1 MSATMKRTVERGQGP
16 APGLEMA
23 APNGD
28 DALITRVRDGD
39 QGAFAA
45 LIERHKRMVY
55 NLAYRLL
62 GNAPDAE
69 DAAQE
74 TFLRAYTRLATYVP
88 DGRFGAWLG
97 AICSHWCI
105 DTMRARGRRVQTVAL
120 GRVPEC
126 ERFVSRIDGPED
138 VALQGAGRD
147 EMRRWLADLPAS
159 YRTVLVLRYY
169 QELSYAEIAEVLGEP
184 ISTVRMRLFRARN
197 QLSAIVARAE
207 EGRAIAPLTALL
219 SA

>member
-1 MSATMKRTVERGQGP
+1 MSATMERTAVQGLSLGLGTVE
-16 APGLEMA
+16 
-23 APNGD
+23 PNGD
-28 DALITRVRDGD
+28 DALIARVRDGD
-39 QGAFAA
+39 QEAFAT

-126 ERFVSRIDGPED
+126 ERFVSRVDGPEEM
-138 VALQGAGRD
+138 ALWRAGRD
-147 EMRRWLADLPAS
+147 EMQRWLAELSAA

-169 QELSYAEIAEVLGEP
+169 RELSYAEIAEVLGEP
-184 ISTVRMRLFRARN
+184 VSTVRMRLFRARN
-197 QLSAIVARAE
+197 QLGTIVAQAE
-207 EGRAIAPLTALL
+207 EARALSPLTALL

>member
-1 MSATMKRTVERGQGP
+1 MSATMGRTTP
-16 APGLEMA
+16 AGTEPVMGE
-23 APNGD
+23 PNTD
-28 DALITRVRDGD
+28 DLLIARVRGGD
-39 QGAFAA
+39 HDAFAT

-126 ERFVSRIDGPED
+126 DRFVSRVDGPEEA
-138 VALQGAGRD
+138 ALWRAGRD
-147 EMRRWLADLPAS
+147 EMQRWLADLPTS
-159 YRTVLVLRYY
+159 YRAVLVLRYY
-169 QELSYAEIAEVLGEP
+169 QELSYSEIAETLDEP
-184 ISTVRMRLFRARN
+184 VSTVRMRLFRARN
-197 QLSAIVARAE
+197 QLGKIVARDEQAH
-207 EGRAIAPLTALL
+207 APSPLLTLL

>member
-1 MSATMKRTVERGQGP
+1 MSATMGRMAT
-16 APGLEMA
+16 PGANPITAE
-23 APNGD
+23 PNCD
-28 DALITRVRDGD
+28 DALIARVRTGD
-39 QGAFAA
+39 QEAFAA

-55 NLAYRLL
+55 NLAYRFL

-126 ERFVSRIDGPED
+126 DRFVSRVEGPEE
-138 VALQGAGRD
+138 LTLRRAGRD
-147 EMRRWLADLPAS
+147 EMQRLLAGLPTS
-159 YRTVLVLRYY
+159 YRAVLVLRYY
-169 QELSYAEIAEVLGEP
+169 QELSYAEIAETLGEP
-184 ISTVRMRLFRARN
+184 VSTVRMRLFRARN
-197 QLSAIVARAE
+197 QLGTIVARE
-207 EGRAIAPLTALL
+207 QRERATEPLRAPL

>member
-1 MSATMKRTVERGQGP
+1 MSATMGRTAEQGQ
-16 APGLEMA
+16 AMGLGE
-23 APNGD
+23 PSGD
-28 DALITRVRDGD
+28 DVLIARVRAGE
-39 QGAFAA
+39 QEAFAM

-55 NLAYRLL
+55 NVAYRLL
-62 GNAPDAE
+62 GNATDAE

-120 GRVPEC
+120 GRVLEC
-126 ERFVSRIDGPED
+126 ERFISRVAGPEEL
-138 VALQGAGRD
+138 ALRRAGHD
-147 EMRRWLADLPAS
+147 EMQAWLADLPAS
-159 YRTVLVLRYY
+159 YRAVLVLRYY
-169 QELSYAEIAEVLGEP
+169 QELSYAEIADTLSEP
-184 ISTVRMRLFRARN
+184 VSTVRMRLFRARN
-197 QLSAIVARAE
+197 QLSKIVAGTE
-207 EGRAIAPLTALL
+207 QGRATTPPMALL

>member
-1 MSATMKRTVERGQGP
+1 MSATMERTAVQGLGLGLGMVE
-16 APGLEMA
+16 
-23 APNGD
+23 PNGD
-28 DALITRVRDGD
+28 DALIARVRDGD
-39 QGAFAA
+39 QEAFAT

-74 TFLRAYTRLATYVP
+74 TFLRAYTRLATYMP

-126 ERFVSRIDGPED
+126 ERFVSRVDGPEEL
-138 VALQGAGRD
+138 ALWRAGRD
-147 EMRRWLADLPAS
+147 EMQRWLAELSAS

-184 ISTVRMRLFRARN
+184 VSTVRMRLFRARN
-197 QLSAIVARAE
+197 QLGTIVAQAE
-207 EGRAIAPLTALL
+207 EARALSLLTALL